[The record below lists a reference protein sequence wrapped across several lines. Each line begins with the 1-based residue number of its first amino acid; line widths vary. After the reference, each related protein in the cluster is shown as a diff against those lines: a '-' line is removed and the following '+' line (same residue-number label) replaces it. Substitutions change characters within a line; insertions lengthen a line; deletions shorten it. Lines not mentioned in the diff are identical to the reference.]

1 MTITLNYDTP
11 SEGQARLSGTYETAE
26 TSGSFSCP
34 IVYSDLIQDM
44 VTTEARTRLTIQE
57 SLDSELTQL

>member
-1 MTITLNYDTP
+1 MTIILNYDTP
-11 SEGQARLSGTYETAE
+11 AEGQVRLAGTYEAGE

-34 IVYSDLIQDM
+34 VLYNAEGQDM

-57 SLDSELTQL
+57 SLDSEIT

>member
-11 SEGQARLSGTYETAE
+11 AEGQARLSGTYEAGE

-34 IVYSDLIQDM
+34 IVYNAEGQDII
-44 VTTEARTRLTIQE
+44 TTEARTRLTIQE
-57 SLDSELTQL
+57 SLDSEFT

>member
-11 SEGQARLSGTYETAE
+11 AEGQARLSGTYETVE
-26 TSGSFSCP
+26 SSGSFSCP
-34 IVYSDLIQDM
+34 IVYSTEGVTDM

-57 SLDSELTQL
+57 SLDSEIT

>member
-1 MTITLNYDTP
+1 MTIILNYDTP
-11 SEGQARLSGTYETAE
+11 SESQTRLSGTYEAGE

-34 IVYSDLIQDM
+34 IVYNDEGQDM

-57 SLDSELTQL
+57 SLDSELT

>member
-11 SEGQARLSGTYETAE
+11 AEGQARLSGTYEAGE

-34 IVYSDLIQDM
+34 IVYNDERQDM

-57 SLDSELTQL
+57 SVDSQAI

>member
-1 MTITLNYDTP
+1 MTIILNYDTP
-11 SEGQARLSGTYETAE
+11 AEGQVRLAGIYEVGE

-34 IVYSDLIQDM
+34 VLYNAEGQDM

-57 SLDSELTQL
+57 SLDSELT

>member
-1 MTITLNYDTP
+1 MTIILNYDTP
-11 SEGQARLSGTYETAE
+11 AEGQVRLAGTYESGE

-34 IVYSDLIQDM
+34 VLYNAEGQDM

-57 SLDSELTQL
+57 SLDSEIT